1 MRPGVIFVGLF
12 ALLIAVYALLA
23 STLGT
28 VLTFLLQAAIVLV
41 LLAAAVWFRRL
52 RTAQVWHAEKREP
65 GPALTAQADTE
76 TADGMQK
83 AG

>member
-28 VLTFLLQAAIVLV
+28 ILTFLLQAAIVLV
-41 LLAAAVWFRRL
+41 LLAAAIWFRRL
-52 RTAQVWHAEKREP
+52 RTAQVRHSEEREP
-65 GPALTAQADTE
+65 EAALTTEADTE
-76 TADGMQK
+76 TTDGMQK
-83 AG
+83 AS

>member
-12 ALLIAVYALLA
+12 ALLIAVYAFLA

-52 RTAQVWHAEKREP
+52 RAAQVRHAQEREP
-65 GPALTAQADTE
+65 EAALTAQADTE
-76 TADGMQK
+76 TVEGMQK
-83 AG
+83 AS

>member
-12 ALLIAVYALLA
+12 AVLIAVYAFLA

-41 LLAAAVWFRRL
+41 LLAAAVWFRKL
-52 RTAQVWHAEKREP
+52 RTAQVRHAQEREP
-65 GPALTAQADTE
+65 EAALTAQADTE
-76 TADGMQK
+76 TVEGMQK
-83 AG
+83 AS